1 MKIGLVFPYNI
12 ARGGGVKEI
21 VLALQSE
28 LNARGH
34 ETLILTP
41 QPRDLNDVDTTGIVF
56 LGNAADFKAAFHT
69 NTQIS
74 LSADTDRIN
83 EVLRREKFDILHFHE
98 PWVPM
103 LSRQILTR
111 SDTVNIAT
119 FHAKIP
125 ETMMSRTVV
134 KVVTP
139 YTKSVMKY
147 LDELTAVSEAAAE
160 WVSSTTEEPV
170 RIIPN
175 GIDLKRFK
183 YRPKALELPGK
194 TILYVGRLERR
205 KGVKYLIQAFALLQT
220 HQPEVHLIIAGDGPD
235 RQKLEQLVKEMELD
249 NVDFRGYVTEKEKLK
264 LLASADLFCSPALY
278 GESFGIVLLEAMA
291 VGLVTVAGDNPGYTS
306 VMQDM
311 GSVSLVDPHHV
322 VEFSKRLDLLLN
334 QEELRAVWRNWAKD
348 YVKKFSY
355 TKVVD
360 EYEAVYEEA
369 CEKHSA
375 NKHREH
381 PENRE

>member
-34 ETLILTP
+34 EALILTP

-69 NTQIS
+69 TTQIS
-74 LSADTDRIN
+74 LSADTDRID

-98 PWVPM
+98 PWVPI

-111 SDTVNIAT
+111 SDTVNVAT

-125 ETMMSRTVV
+125 ETLMSRTVV

-147 LDELTAVSEAAAE
+147 LDELTAVSDAAAE
-160 WVSSTTEEPV
+160 WVSSTTEEEV
-170 RIIPN
+170 HIIPN
-175 GIDLKRFK
+175 GINLKHFK
-183 YRPKALELPGK
+183 QRPKPVVLPGK
-194 TILYVGRLERR
+194 TILYIGRLERR
-205 KGVKYLIQAFALLQT
+205 KGVKYLIQAFAILQSE
-220 HQPEVHLIIAGDGPD
+220 QPDVHLLIAGDGPD
-235 RQKLEQLVKEMELD
+235 REKLEQLVEEMELD
-249 NVDFRGYVTEKEKLK
+249 NVEFRGYVTDKEKIQ

-291 VGLVTVAGDNPGYTS
+291 MGLVTVAGDNPGYAS

-311 GSVSLVDPHHV
+311 GSVSLVNPHHIG
-322 VEFSKRLDLLLN
+322 EFSRRLDLLLN
-334 QEELRAVWRNWAKD
+334 QEELRHVWRNWAKE
-348 YVKKFSY
+348 YVKQFSY
-355 TKVVD
+355 NKVVD
-360 EYEAVYEEA
+360 QYINIYEQAF
-369 CEKHSA
+369 EKHSPRKNQA
-375 NKHREH
+375 
-381 PENRE
+381 